1 MEAADHH
8 FPTGNRCGHNPLA
21 PRCFVPPPEHQTRPG
36 ILLRLSTRLRSYYKE
51 PAAVLPSLNFA
62 NGSTRQQRSER
73 REACLIVLDTLIH
86 YLDLVTLTVGIPRA
100 ESIAGLTM
108 GFIAERAGLS
118 LNRVERA
125 VKDLKLGGILS
136 VHPFVTHAA
145 TGGLIGHGAI
155 RAISPKLFT
164 VFGLTSWL
172 KLERKRAA
180 KQRRQARLKA
190 AQADL
195 ARRDLAMPD
204 SHAGPAAAQAE
215 NGCYNRTREVLRL
228 MEENPTAELQ
238 DLFDQVRR
246 RYPTPSAHPA

>member
-100 ESIAGLTM
+100 DSIAGLTM
-108 GFIAERAGLS
+108 AFIAERAGLN

-125 VKDLKLGGILS
+125 VKDLKRAGILT
-136 VHPFVTHAA
+136 VHPFVTRAA
-145 TGGLIGHGAI
+145 TGNLIGHGAI

-164 VFGLTSWL
+164 VFGLSSWL
-172 KLERKRAA
+172 NLERKRAA
-180 KQRRQARLKA
+180 KQRRQAKLKA

-195 ARRDLAMPD
+195 ARRDLVMPG
-204 SHAGPAAAQAE
+204 SQTSPASAQAG
-215 NGCYNRTREVLRL
+215 NGCYNRTRDVLQL
-228 MEENPTAELQ
+228 MEENPKADLQ
-238 DLFDQVRR
+238 DIFDQVRR

>member
-1 MEAADHH
+1 MLAADHH

-36 ILLRLSTRLRSYYKE
+36 ILLRLSTRLWSYYKE
-51 PAAVLPSLNFA
+51 PATVLPSLNFA

-86 YLDLVTLTVGIPRA
+86 YLDLATLTVGIPRA
-100 ESIAGLTM
+100 GSIAGLTM
-108 GFIAERAGLS
+108 AFIAERAGLS

-136 VHPFVTHAA
+136 VHPFVTRTA

-164 VFGLTSWL
+164 IFGLTSWL
-172 KLERKRAA
+172 KLERNRAA
-180 KQRRQARLKA
+180 KQRRQAKLKA
-190 AQADL
+190 AQTDL
-195 ARRDLAMPD
+195 ARRDLAMPG
-204 SHAGPAAAQAE
+204 SHTGPASAQSG

-228 MEENPTAELQ
+228 MEENPKADLE

-246 RYPTPSAHPA
+246 RYPTPSTHPA